1 MLIAEKWFNIM
12 PENKENTDILEF
24 QNNKIKEKL
33 DRELMLIVDATGIA
47 FHLFND
53 KKNKFC
59 QMSTPGYY

>member
-1 MLIAEKWFNIM
+1 M
-12 PENKENTDILEF
+12 PEKKENTDILEF

-33 DRELMLIVDATGIA
+33 DRELMLIVNATGIA